1 MNSPMLRDQTSP
13 VSRHA
18 LMDSQNGSAI
28 SNAPHATAASASVT
42 GVPPGLFW
50 ANTLVA
56 GLAIAIACWAIFQAS
71 LAERESRM
79 LQYYVL
85 EMDAKLIAAGV
96 KKPDE
101 AVSKRLEK

>member
-1 MNSPMLRDQTSP
+1 MSSPMPLVGTSP
-13 VSRHA
+13 TSRHA

-28 SNAPHATAASASVT
+28 SNAPHASAANASVS
-42 GVPPGLFW
+42 GVPSGLFW

-56 GLAIAIACWAIFQAS
+56 GLAIAFGCWAIFQAS
-71 LAERESRM
+71 IAERETRM
-79 LQYYVL
+79 LEYYVL

-96 KKPDE
+96 KKPEE